1 MSGVSGETC
10 ARTPDPNARS
20 SVTVSR
26 RRTKEVTQI
35 MKALLNRDSVWPAGI
50 QTCLAVATS
59 GSTAQLAAVDD
70 NQSILLIWTLPL
82 P

>member
-1 MSGVSGETC
+1 
-10 ARTPDPNARS
+10 
-20 SVTVSR
+20 
-26 RRTKEVTQI
+26 

-59 GSTAQLAAVDD
+59 GSTAQLAAAAD

-82 P
+82 PQLPGPQTRRLEKI

>member
-1 MSGVSGETC
+1 
-10 ARTPDPNARS
+10 
-20 SVTVSR
+20 
-26 RRTKEVTQI
+26 

-59 GSTAQLAAVDD
+59 GSTAQLAAADD